1 MNRYNNTAFDE
12 KKATALAATIIKNDN
27 GKGAMNYMKL
37 LKMMYMCDRLTLRK
51 FNHTITHDTYIAMKK
66 GPVLSYTYNII
77 AMANNTVPGFG
88 AFWKK
93 YIHTDEDRYE
103 VTLCDS
109 DGPESVL
116 SSEENDIARYVSD
129 SYKLLNE
136 WEIVDIIYM
145 LCDEWKDSPKK
156 NAGNRP
162 ISLDMIRKAIRE
174 EEREDKKTLA
184 QIINNSQKREK
195 ILSSLIHGA
204 RQLCRCR

>member
-1 MNRYNNTAFDE
+1 MNKHSNTAFDE
-12 KKATALAATIIKNDN
+12 KKATALAAIIIKNDN

-77 AMANNTVPGFG
+77 AMADDTVSGFG
-88 AFWKK
+88 TFWKK

-109 DGPESVL
+109 EGPEGIL
-116 SSEENDIARYVSD
+116 YPDEKDIARYVSD

-145 LCDEWKDSPKK
+145 LCDEWKDSRKK
-156 NAGNRP
+156 NASHRP
-162 ISLDMIRKAIRE
+162 ISLDMMRKAIQRE
-174 EEREDKKTLA
+174 EKQDKKILA
-184 QIINNSQKREK
+184 SIIRDSGS
-195 ILSSLIHGA
+195 I
-204 RQLCRCR
+204 